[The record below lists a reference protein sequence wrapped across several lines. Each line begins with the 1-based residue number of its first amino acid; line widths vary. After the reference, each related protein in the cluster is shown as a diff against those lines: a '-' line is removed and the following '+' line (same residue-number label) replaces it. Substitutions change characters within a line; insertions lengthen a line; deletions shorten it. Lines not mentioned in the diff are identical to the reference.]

1 MREKNVLKGMLL
13 ALVLV
18 LIGTVGISLE
28 SFAAVYVTPESV
40 GSSDV
45 IETVKIT
52 KNVTSIED
60 GSFSRLTSLKSFK
73 VDKEN
78 KNYTSYGNYL
88 YNKDCT
94 QLICVPQ
101 NIKSVKAVK
110 SSCTSCLP
118 HALDGLSDSEKQV
131 VTQSIAKN
139 IAKTSIDNNK
149 KTEEVLTAQVLSEA
163 ENKASNNKKAVTQT
177 PKVDTSNN
185 KSSTFTPR
193 YKVNESTSTSK
204 STFTPR
210 TKTNSNSSNTSSSK
224 SSSSSSNKS
233 SGSSNNVQN
242 NIVNS
247 QPVTNNVHSS
257 VTSVPDS
264 SKFQKYV
271 YQEDGETC
279 FKYTGS
285 GDSVIVVPEGVTRI
299 DGFTEDQHSFNNE
312 ITTVIVPSTI
322 EAIMCSNMYYDGNFY
337 SVLYQCPNL
346 KNVTGGNVSYQCYG
360 NYVMRPGGIGI
371 WSPDTKYRHDLNDYN
386 NVDQSRLANDILSW
400 TRSHR

>member
-1 MREKNVLKGMLL
+1 M
-13 ALVLV
+13 
-18 LIGTVGISLE
+18 
-28 SFAAVYVTPESV
+28 
-40 GSSDV
+40 
-45 IETVKIT
+45 
-52 KNVTSIED
+52 
-60 GSFSRLTSLKSFK
+60 
-73 VDKEN
+73 
-78 KNYTSYGNYL
+78 
-88 YNKDCT
+88 
-94 QLICVPQ
+94 
-101 NIKSVKAVK
+101 
-110 SSCTSCLP
+110 
-118 HALDGLSDSEKQV
+118 
-131 VTQSIAKN
+131 TQSIAKN
-139 IAKTSIDNNK
+139 IAKTSVDNNK
-149 KTEEVLTAQVLSEA
+149 KTQEYLTAQVLSEA
-163 ENKASNNKKAVTQT
+163 ENKASNNKKTVTQA

-193 YKVNESTSTSK
+193 YKVNENTSTSK

-210 TKTNSNSSNTSSSK
+210 TKTNSNSKASSSVSNKTSSSSSSK
-224 SSSSSSNKS
+224 SSGSSSS
-233 SGSSNNVQN
+233 VQN
-242 NIVNS
+242 NNTVNNQS
-247 QPVTNNVHSS
+247 VTNSVQSS
-257 VTSVPDS
+257 VTNVPDS

-279 FKYTGS
+279 FKYTGT

-346 KNVTGGNVSYQCYG
+346 KNVTGGNVSYQCFG